1 MQRIPTPPAFGL
13 ASQHLHLTSQ
23 DSSCHLSHRVSQAI
37 EKTTSHILLPHN
49 NGAIRTELQLQ
60 PAADITMASNRDPFL
75 GDPVSPY
82 RQDAKDIT
90 DAIESLIKEREQGRE
105 ERTRAHLADV
115 EARLT
120 AANKQ
125 VADLKES
132 LKASEHRASQAE
144 ALAAREKRLAD
155 FRIAQFKITF
165 RSGARRMFGLAQLFE
180 GLGKDPATTNAH
192 AVNESA
198 GSAAD
203 VNSSVNTREQS
214 AQLEELFS
222 PSSSDTSDSTRFKRE
237 ESPLFIDLDQPS
249 DGSGMNDIAS
259 IPSDGEDNGETV
271 PLLEAPVFQY
281 LRVDEIDM
289 MRDDAAVSRLWEA
302 ADGHKRRRTE

>member
-1 MQRIPTPPAFGL
+1 MQRIPTPPAFRHG
-13 ASQHLHLTSQ
+13 SQHLHLTSQ
-23 DSSCHLSHRVSQAI
+23 DSSCHLSHRALQAI
-37 EKTTSHILLPHN
+37 EKTTSHIVRPHN
-49 NGAIRTELQLQ
+49 NEAIRAESALLQ
-60 PAADITMASNRDPFL
+60 PEADITMASNRDPFL
-75 GDPVSPY
+75 ENPVSPY
-82 RQDAKDIT
+82 RKDAKDIT
-90 DAIESLIKEREQGRE
+90 DVIESLIKEP
-105 ERTRAHLADV
+105 DV

-120 AANKQ
+120 DANKQ

-132 LKASEHRASQAE
+132 LKASEHRATKAE
-144 ALAAREKRLAD
+144 DLAAREKRLAD
-155 FRIAQFKITF
+155 FRITQFKINF

-198 GSAAD
+198 ESAAD

-214 AQLEELFS
+214 AQLEERFS
-222 PSSSDTSDSTRFKRE
+222 LSSSDTSDSTRVKRE

-249 DGSGMNDIAS
+249 DGSGMNDIAR
-259 IPSDGEDNGETV
+259 IPSYEETNGETV
-271 PLLEAPVFQY
+271 PVLEAPVFQY

-289 MRDDAAVSRLWEA
+289 MTDDAAVSRLWEA